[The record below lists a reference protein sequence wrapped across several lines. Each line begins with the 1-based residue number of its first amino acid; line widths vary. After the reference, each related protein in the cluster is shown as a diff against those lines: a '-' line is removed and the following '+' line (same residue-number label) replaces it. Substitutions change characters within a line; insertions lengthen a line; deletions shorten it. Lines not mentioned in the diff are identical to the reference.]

1 MATAW
6 YYAIDGIQY
15 GPVNARELKSLADS
29 RKLLPAHLLW
39 KNGLKNWVKAEKFKG
54 LFDTPAI
61 APQALPQI
69 SPLPEKRVQIQT
81 NKGGKGDKNL
91 SIPLPQQPERLCL
104 KILSN
109 PVAEKN
115 PDLIKAK
122 FLKTFINRRGFLFI
136 GVAVI
141 LVASIPL
148 WEPLLGTL
156 DQTTAPSRA
165 PSPVKLIES
174 EWGPIEAQGEAI
186 VKEGPKDKG
195 GKAKA
200 EDVPSKE
207 WNTLN
212 DEVMSLYRQ
221 GSYDRAVV
229 VAKRALQVAEQEMGP
244 NHLCVA
250 KSLNNLAE
258 LYRTQGQYVQ
268 AEPLY
273 KRSLAIKETS
283 LGPDHSDVAIGL
295 NNLAFLYYIQ
305 GQYAQADP
313 LYKRSLAIRE
323 KALGPNHPDVA
334 QSLENMAALYRKSG
348 EEKEA
353 EAIEK
358 RAAAIRAIKQ

>member
-6 YYAIDGIQY
+6 YYAVDGVQY
-15 GPVNARELKSLADS
+15 GPVNARELKLLADS
-29 RKLLPAHLLW
+29 QKLLPAHLLW

-61 APQALPQI
+61 PQI
-69 SPLPEKRVQIQT
+69 SPLPEKGVQIQT

-91 SIPLPQQPERLCL
+91 SVPLPQQPERLCL

-122 FLKTFINRRGFLFI
+122 SLKTFINRRGFLFI
-136 GVAVI
+136 VVAVI

-186 VKEGPKDKG
+186 VKEAPKDKG

-200 EDVPSKE
+200 EGVPTTE
-207 WNTLN
+207 WKTLN

-244 NHLCVA
+244 NHLSVA

-258 LYRTQGQYVQ
+258 LYRTQGQYAQ
-268 AEPLY
+268 AE
-273 KRSLAIKETS
+273 
-283 LGPDHSDVAIGL
+283 
-295 NNLAFLYYIQ
+295 
-305 GQYAQADP
+305 P

-334 QSLENMAALYRKSG
+334 QSLENMAVLYRKSG

-358 RAAAIRAIKQ
+358 RAAAIRAIKR

>member
-6 YYAIDGIQY
+6 YYAVDGVQY
-15 GPVNARELKSLADS
+15 GPVNARELKLLADS
-29 RKLLPAHLLW
+29 QKLLPAHLLW

-61 APQALPQI
+61 PQI
-69 SPLPEKRVQIQT
+69 SPLPEKGVQIQT

-91 SIPLPQQPERLCL
+91 SVPLPQQPERLCL

-122 FLKTFINRRGFLFI
+122 SLKTFINRRGFLFI
-136 GVAVI
+136 VVAVI

-186 VKEGPKDKG
+186 VKEAPKDKG

-200 EDVPSKE
+200 EGVPTKE
-207 WNTLN
+207 WKTLN

-244 NHLCVA
+244 NHLSVA

-258 LYRTQGQYVQ
+258 LYRTQGQYAQ
-268 AEPLY
+268 AE
-273 KRSLAIKETS
+273 
-283 LGPDHSDVAIGL
+283 
-295 NNLAFLYYIQ
+295 
-305 GQYAQADP
+305 P

-323 KALGPNHPDVA
+323 KALGPNHPEVA
-334 QSLENMAALYRKSG
+334 QSLENMAVLYRKSG
-348 EEKEA
+348 AEKEA

-358 RAAAIRAIKQ
+358 RAAAIRAIKR

>member
-6 YYAIDGIQY
+6 YYAVDGVQY

-29 RKLLPAHLLW
+29 QKLLPAHLLW

-54 LFDTPAI
+54 LFDPPAV
-61 APQALPQI
+61 APQVLPKI
-69 SPLPEKRVQIQT
+69 SSLPEKRVQIQT
-81 NKGGKGDKNL
+81 NEDGKGDKDL
-91 SIPLPQQPERLCL
+91 SGPLSQQPERLRL

-109 PVAEKN
+109 SVAEKN
-115 PDLIKAK
+115 PDLVKAK
-122 FLKTFINRRGFLFI
+122 SLKTFINRRGFLFI
-136 GVAVI
+136 VVAVI

-148 WEPLLGTL
+148 WEPLLGTFN
-156 DQTTAPSRA
+156 QTTAPSLA

-186 VKEGPKDKG
+186 VKEAPKDKG
-195 GKAKA
+195 GKAKT
-200 EDVPSKE
+200 EDVPTKE
-207 WNTLN
+207 WKTLN
-212 DEVMSLYRQ
+212 DEIISLYRQ

-244 NHLCVA
+244 NHLSVA

-258 LYRTQGQYVQ
+258 LYRTQGRYTQ

-283 LGPDHSDVAIGL
+283 LGPDH
-295 NNLAFLYYIQ
+295 
-305 GQYAQADP
+305 
-313 LYKRSLAIRE
+313 
-323 KALGPNHPDVA
+323 PDVA
-334 QSLENMAALYRKSG
+334 QSLENMAVLYRKSG

-358 RAAAIRAIKQ
+358 RAAAIRVIKR

>member
-6 YYAIDGIQY
+6 YYAVDGVQY
-15 GPVNARELKSLADS
+15 GPVNARELKLLADS
-29 RKLLPAHLLW
+29 QKLLPAHLLW

-61 APQALPQI
+61 PQI
-69 SPLPEKRVQIQT
+69 SPLPEKGVQIQT

-91 SIPLPQQPERLCL
+91 SVPLPQQPERLCL

-109 PVAEKN
+109 PVAKKN

-122 FLKTFINRRGFLFI
+122 SLKTFINRRGFLFI
-136 GVAVI
+136 VVAVI

-186 VKEGPKDKG
+186 VKEAKNKG

-200 EDVPSKE
+200 EGVPTKE
-207 WNTLN
+207 WKTLN

-244 NHLCVA
+244 NHLSVA

-258 LYRTQGQYVQ
+258 LYRTQGQYAQ

-283 LGPDHSDVAIGL
+283 LGPDHPDVAKSL
-295 NNLAFLYYIQ
+295 NNLAFLYYTQ
-305 GQYAQADP
+305 GQYAQAEP

-323 KALGPNHPDVA
+323 KALGPNHPEVA
-334 QSLENMAALYRKSG
+334 QSLENMAVLYRKSG
-348 EEKEA
+348 AEKEA

-358 RAAAIRAIKQ
+358 RAAAIRAIKR